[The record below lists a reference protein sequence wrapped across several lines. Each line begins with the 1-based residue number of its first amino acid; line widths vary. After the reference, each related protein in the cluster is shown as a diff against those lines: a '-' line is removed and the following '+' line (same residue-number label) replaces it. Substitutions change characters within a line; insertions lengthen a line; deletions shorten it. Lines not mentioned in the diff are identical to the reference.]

1 MGLLLHI
8 QGCKCAGFRSEGRPV
23 SNPAGEAVPA
33 EAMPTFKEFLETSPP
48 DVEVIVT
55 KRTSGPY
62 HGGGSGG
69 IFFRL
74 FKPELDLYCE
84 TCDGTRTFKC
94 TNEYGTVLNHGA
106 VFEELNYECKN
117 CKDGKRF
124 RKRFCLT
131 IFGEGEQ
138 GAVQKIGEY
147 PAYNPVTSRKVYD
160 LIGENHRELFLKG
173 RRAELRGL
181 GIGAFA
187 YYRRIV
193 DDQKDMIIDRLEQV
207 AKRLGASEDA
217 LGVFASAR
225 AQDQF
230 TSAIKEIKD
239 ALPSALF
246 IAGHNPLTILYDV
259 LSDGIHDLSDEEC
272 LTYARTVRTLL
283 IALADR
289 ISEILKDEAKV
300 AEAIGVFLT
309 RKQKK
314 Q

>member
-1 MGLLLHI
+1 MATD
-8 QGCKCAGFRSEGRPV
+8 Q
-23 SNPAGEAVPA
+23 PASAKLAEPA
-33 EAMPTFKEFLETSPP
+33 KPLPTFKQFLETSPP
-48 DVEVIVT
+48 DIEVVVSD
-55 KRTSGPY
+55 RASGPHASRGY
-62 HGGGSGG
+62 SAEP
-69 IFFRL
+69 FFTL
-74 FKPELDLYCE
+74 LTPELDLHCEYCE
-84 TCDGTRTFKC
+84 GTRSFKC
-94 TNEYGTVLNHGA
+94 IDQYSKTLTNGVIFA
-106 VFEELNYECKN
+106 ELNYECKN
-117 CKDGKRF
+117 CKDQETYS
-124 RKRFCLT
+124 KRFCLA
-131 IFGEGEQ
+131 ICGKGHH
-138 GAVQKIGEY
+138 GPIQKIGEY

-160 LIGENHRELFLKG
+160 LIGENHRELFLQG

-193 DDQKDMIIDRLEQV
+193 DDQKDIIIDRLAKV
-207 AKRLGASEDA
+207 AERLGASQET
-217 LGVFASAR
+217 LKIFTSAK

-246 IAGHNPLTILYDV
+246 IAGHNPLVILYDV

-272 LTYARTVRTLL
+272 LEHARTVRTLL

-300 AEAIGVFLT
+300 VEAIGTFLT

-314 Q
+314 